1 MNRRERVALQPAY
14 LLQHRA
20 YSNTSLLIELL
31 SRDYGRVGL
40 VAKGA
45 RAPTSKL
52 HGLLQPFRPLL
63 LSWSTGGELGT
74 LSGAESAGPSVAL
87 AGDSLFCGY
96 YLNELL
102 LRLLPRH
109 AAHPVLLAEYGSALS
124 GLAASMDAASRE
136 RALRR
141 FEKHLLQ
148 ESGYAL
154 LLDREAD
161 SEEPITADRIYRYQ
175 LEKGPLP
182 SETDTPG
189 IEVHGHTLL
198 GLANG
203 ELIDARALREAKRL
217 MRAALS
223 LYLGDRPLKSREF
236 FRKAHGSAAAPLSQ
250 NSPL

>member
-1 MNRRERVALQPAY
+1 MSRRERVALEPSY
-14 LLQHRA
+14 ILQHRP

-31 SRDYGRVGL
+31 SRDHGRVGL

-45 RAPTSKL
+45 RAPRSKL

-63 LSWSTGGELGT
+63 LSWIAGGDLGT
-74 LSGAESAGPSVAL
+74 LSAAEPAGPPAAVT
-87 AGDSLFCGY
+87 GDSLFCGY

-109 AAHPVLLAEYGSALS
+109 AAHPVLLAEYSNALS
-124 GLAASMDAASRE
+124 ALAASMEPAPRE
-136 RALRR
+136 HALRL

-148 ESGYAL
+148 ESGYGL

-161 SEEPITADRIYRYQ
+161 SKHPIAPDRIYRYQ

-182 SETDTPG
+182 AGADTPG

-198 GLANG
+198 ALAHG
-203 ELIDARALREAKRL
+203 DLSDAVALHEAKRL

-236 FRKAHGSAAAPLSQ
+236 FRKAHGSAATPFT
-250 NSPL
+250 